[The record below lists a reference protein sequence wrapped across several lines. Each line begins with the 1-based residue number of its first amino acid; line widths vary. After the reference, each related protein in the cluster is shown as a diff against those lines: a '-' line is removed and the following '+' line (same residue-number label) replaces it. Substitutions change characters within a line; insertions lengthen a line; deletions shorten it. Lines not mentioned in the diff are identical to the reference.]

1 MAKKVVGFI
10 KLQIPGGKANP
21 SPPVGP
27 ALGQKGVN
35 IMEFCKQFNAKTSD
49 KDGLIIPVVITVYS
63 DKSFTFIT
71 KTPPA
76 AVLLKKAIKLE
87 KGSPESN
94 RNKVGKVT
102 KQQIR
107 EIAQIKMPDLNAFNI
122 EQAMNMI
129 AGTARSM
136 GITVED

>member
-1 MAKKVVGFI
+1 MAKKITGFV
-10 KLQIPGGKANP
+10 KLQIPAGKANP

-35 IMEFCKQFNAKTSD
+35 IMEFCKQFNARTAD

-76 AVLLKKAIKLE
+76 AVLLKKAAKVE

-102 KQQIR
+102 KAQVE
-107 EIAQIKMPDLNAFNI
+107 EIAKLKMPDLNAND
-122 EQAMNMI
+122 I
-129 AGTARSM
+129 AEAASMVSGTARSM
-136 GITVED
+136 GITVEG